1 MGIEHTVT
9 LHRSNAIGRVREATA
24 NYQGFSQAKLTK
36 IINPLTP
43 ETNVTFKVLADPVYS
58 TLRENGL
65 RDDCQMKRSTALM
78 LIQDGLDRLET
89 MDNDEL
95 EVWVYAF
102 RESIFEN
109 YNVVDDNV
117 EIEA

>member
-9 LHRSNAIGRVREATA
+9 LHRSDALQRIREGLS
-24 NYQGFSQAKLTK
+24 NFRGFSQAKLTP
-36 IINPLTP
+36 IINFITP
-43 ETNVTFKVLADPVYS
+43 ESEVTFKVMADQVYS

-65 RDDCQMKRSTALM
+65 GDACQMKRSTAL
-78 LIQDGLDRLET
+78 LLLQDGVDRLDS

-95 EVWVYAF
+95 EMWVYAL
-102 RESIFEN
+102 RDTIFEN
-109 YNVVDDNV
+109 YNVVDDIV